1 VRAGTRLAVTDPQV
15 DHKAIVITGASS
27 GIGATLA
34 RRLSGPGRVLGL
46 IGRNQQRL
54 ETVAAECTAA
64 GASCRSAS
72 IDIRDSPRLRGFLD
86 DFDRDHPIDLLVANA
101 GILDGR
107 HGDQVAESG
116 ETARRVLEINLL
128 AAVDTVH
135 AVLPAMCRRRSGGI
149 IIVSSL
155 AAFVPLA
162 DAPAYSASKAALVS
176 YAVAL
181 RDAVEGEGVK
191 VMAACPGF
199 VATPMADIHL
209 GPRPGEISADEAA
222 THILEGFRRDK
233 ALVGFPSVPFWLSR
247 LSLLVP
253 EFVRRRGAR
262 STRFHVASPPP
273 GTAPE

>member
-1 VRAGTRLAVTDPQV
+1 MDF
-15 DHKAIVITGASS
+15 KAIVITGASS
-27 GIGATLA
+27 GIGASLA

-46 IGRNQQRL
+46 VGRNQQRL
-54 ETVAAECTAA
+54 ETVAAACAAA
-64 GASCRSAS
+64 GARCRSAS
-72 IDIRDSPRLRGFLD
+72 IDIRDAARLQGFLD

-107 HGDQVAESG
+107 HADQVTETG
-116 ETARRVLEINLL
+116 ETARRVLEINLV

-135 AVLPAMCRRRSGGI
+135 AVLPAMRRRGSGGI

-176 YAVAL
+176 YALAL
-181 RDAVEGEGVK
+181 RDALAGEAVR

-209 GPRPGEISADEAA
+209 GPRPGEISADDAA
-222 THILEGFRRDK
+222 THILEGFRRNK
-233 ALVGFPSVPFWLSR
+233 ALVGFPLVPFWLSR

-253 EFVRRRGAR
+253 EFIRRRGGR
-262 STRFHVASPPP
+262 GTRFHVASPPT